1 MKKAFISIAV
11 AMMSILFVGC
21 EKENTQVEPDRDVAN
36 KIIGKWITAE
46 SDSKVLPTNEK
57 IVYDFVSATEAY
69 VSLSFTE
76 TTNGGT
82 PWSVRDDVDVD
93 IVGNDIIL
101 THNPEPGT
109 TVVVNIHVNAITGT
123 TLIGKRNI
131 TVRKDGGLVRSE
143 ESMIRCEKL
152 DVDYSTKILGLWEGK
167 MTSDQS
173 AFDDGQEH
181 RWEFKEDGTFVFYL
195 KDDKGIWV
203 AKDDEY
209 ANYFVAGNLLCTRWK
224 NAGVGTQELR
234 EWWEIATA
242 GDKSMVWTALREKED
257 GSQYTAAFTMQKLS
271 VPTQAEV
278 EKAIVGKWITAQADG
293 KALPTNEKIVFDIVS
308 PTEAYVSL
316 SIQDRTAE
324 DTPWSDR
331 EEVDVEING
340 NDVILSHS
348 PKPGMTVVVGLHI
361 ESITDAT
368 LTAKRTVT
376 IRQDGGLVRST
387 ENMVRY
393 EKLNVDY
400 RNAICGIWEG
410 MSTGSE
416 GSEFDDGEHHRW
428 EYKADGTFVY
438 YVKDGNNWVASA
450 NTLNEYFV
458 AGNLLCTRWVDNGV
472 ENREWWEILNIGNG
486 TMIWT
491 ALREDEQGNSY
502 VASFAMNK
510 VN

>member
-1 MKKAFISIAV
+1 MKKAYLVIAL
-11 AMMSILFVGC
+11 MMSISLVGC

-57 IVYDFVSATEAY
+57 VVLDFVSATEAY
-69 VSLSFTE
+69 ESLSFTE

-109 TVVVNIHVNAITGT
+109 TVVVNIHVNVITGT
-123 TLIGKRNI
+123 TLIGKRNTTI
-131 TVRKDGGLVRSE
+131 RKDGGLVRSE
-143 ESMIRCEKL
+143 ESMIRFEKL
-152 DVDYSTKILGLWEGK
+152 DVDYSTKIVGFWEGK
-167 MTSDQS
+167 MTSEQS

-181 RWEFKEDGTFVFYL
+181 RWEFKDDGSFVFYI
-195 KDDKGIWV
+195 KNDKGIWE

-209 ANYFVAGNLLCTRWK
+209 AEYFVAGNLLCTRWK
-224 NAGVGTQELR
+224 NTGEGSVENR

-242 GDKSMVWTALREKED
+242 GDKSMVWTALRENAD

-271 VPTQAEV
+271 VPTQDEV

-308 PTEAYVSL
+308 P
-316 SIQDRTAE
+316 R
-324 DTPWSDR
+324 DR
-331 EEVDVEING
+331 EEVDVEIDG
-340 NDVILSHS
+340 NDVVLSHS
-348 PKPGMTVVVGLHI
+348 PKPGMIVMVALHI

-368 LTAKRTVT
+368 LIAKRTVT

-400 RNAICGIWEG
+400 RNAICGMWEG
-410 MSTGSE
+410 MSTGSA

-472 ENREWWEILNIGNG
+472 EYREWWEILNIGNG
-486 TMIWT
+486 TMIWI